1 MTLKD
6 IIETCEYKKDNTGMI
21 YPYQMYI
28 CKKKGIFGCD
38 YQFEEHDKN
47 GEFTGKNYCIARY
60 FKIGDD
66 EK

>member
-6 IIETCEYKKDNTGMI
+6 IIETCEYKKDNTGMN

-28 CKKKGIFGCD
+28 CKKKGDCD

-47 GEFTGKNYCIARY
+47 GEFNGKNYCIARY
-60 FKIGDD
+60 FNLED
-66 EK
+66 EE

>member
-6 IIETCEYKKDNTGMI
+6 IIENCEYKKDNTKMN
-21 YPYQMYI
+21 YPYQAYI
-28 CKKKGIFGCD
+28 CKKGIFGCD

-60 FKIGDD
+60 FNLEEG
-66 EK
+66 E